1 MGISS
6 PIIAAGATAQRTD
19 VRHQPVQASAAA
31 PGETYAVVGGNGIR
45 TTITVSPSYLGQVYF
60 QRIGDARPYQYAMY
74 VVVDIGGTL
83 TWVSVDLG
91 TKKDAS
97 TGKPPD
103 PMK

>member
-19 VRHQPVQASAAA
+19 VRHQPVHTSSAA
-31 PGETYAVVGGNGIR
+31 PGESYR
-45 TTITVSPSYLGQVYF
+45 TTGPKGEIITVIVTPDYEGQVYF

-74 VVVDIGGTL
+74 VVIGIDGIL
-83 TWVSVDLG
+83 TWVPVDLG
-91 TKKDAS
+91 TKKDAF
-97 TGKPPD
+97 TGRPPD